1 LALAGVALIIY
12 PLIFTLPFPRHIMIM
27 IFLYAMLGSAWN
39 ILGGYAGQ
47 VSIGHA
53 VYFGIG
59 AYTSSFLFKQ
69 FGISPWL
76 AVGPAILLAVGLSL
90 IIGYPTFKLRGHYFV
105 LASIFIAQIVYI
117 FFNNWELVGA
127 AIGIEMPVIKDGS
140 WWAPFWTFQFHGSKL
155 PYYYIIMGMFLLV
168 THVSNRIRHSR
179 LGYYFRAI
187 RDDQDAAKSLGVNIT
202 KYKLIAMAIST
213 AFTAFG
219 GIFYAQY
226 VLFVEPPTVISLKVS
241 FQICFVAIF
250 GGIGTLW
257 GPIIGAFAVIPLSE
271 YLRVYLSGQ
280 IVTDISGL
288 ASGSILAYIRYYL
301 SGGGGNLDLLVYGFL
316 IMLIA
321 RYQPRGILGFF
332 QKAE

>member
-1 LALAGVALIIY
+1 MLAGIALVVY
-12 PLIFTLPFPRHIMIM
+12 PFIFTLPFPQHIMIM

-47 VSIGHA
+47 ISIGHA

-59 AYTSSFLFKQ
+59 AYTSSFLFKH

-76 AVGPAILLAVGLSL
+76 AVGPAVFFAIAVSV
-90 IIGYPTFKLRGHYFV
+90 IIGYPTFMLRGHYFV
-105 LASIFIAQIVYI
+105 LASIFIAEIVHI
-117 FFNNWELVGA
+117 LFNNWELVGA
-127 AIGIEMPVIKDGS
+127 AIGIEMPIVKSDSLWGS
-140 WWAPFWTFQFHGSKL
+140 LWSFQFHGSKL
-155 PYYYIIMGMFLLV
+155 PYYYIIMAMFLLV
-168 THVSNRIRHSR
+168 TYVSYRVRGSR
-179 LGYYFRAI
+179 FGYYFRAI
-187 RDDQDAAKSLGVNIT
+187 RDDQDAAKSLGVDIT
-202 KYKLIAMAIST
+202 KYKLLAMIISA

-219 GIFYAQY
+219 GVFYAQY
-226 VLFVEPPTVISLKVS
+226 VLFVEPPSVISLVVS

-257 GPIIGAFAVIPLSE
+257 GPVIGAFAVVPLSE

-280 IVTDISGL
+280 IATDISGL
-288 ASGSILAYIRYYL
+288 AGGSPLAYLRYYL

-316 IMLIA
+316 IMMIA

-332 QKAE
+332 QKMD